1 MKLMMYFCH
10 AFYRKLIITLDNE
23 IKTYYPT
30 YSKCCSGNV
39 WQEPFLAG
47 FCRCCVRPG
56 FGEIDQSGRC

>member
-30 YSKCCSGNV
+30 YSKCC
-39 WQEPFLAG
+39 
-47 FCRCCVRPG
+47 
-56 FGEIDQSGRC
+56 